1 MKKRTIVLTAL
12 LAGCLVVGCQ
22 GKEAKDNTAKD
33 KAQTEIENEKKED
46 TKSSDDQEAETEEN
60 NAGEESSETKSDEQ
74 TSQDTNTGE
83 AQQPVSVTIYSENEN
98 ADGFDQETIQV
109 DALSAENLIAQLKKK
124 GMLSED
130 VQVNSFEETEDEG
143 EKALKLDLNQVYL
156 QQLQSM
162 GSAGEYMIMGSVCN
176 TFLDAYGCNK
186 IQVTADGQEIVTGHA
201 EYPGYNGKFE

>member
-33 KAQTEIENEKKED
+33 KAKTEIGNEKKED

-60 NAGEESSETKSDEQ
+60 NAGEESLETKSDEQ
-74 TSQDTNTGE
+74 TSQDTNME
-83 AQQPVSVTIYSENEN
+83 
-98 ADGFDQETIQV
+98 
-109 DALSAENLIAQLKKK
+109 ENLIAQLKKK

-130 VQVNSFEETEDEG
+130 VQVNSFEETEDDG

-156 QQLQSM
+156 KQLQSM
-162 GSAGEYMIMGSVCN
+162 GSTGEYMIMGSVCN

-186 IQVTADGQEIVTGHA
+186 IQITTDGQEIVTGHA

>member
-1 MKKRTIVLTAL
+1 MRKRTIVLTAL

-33 KAQTEIENEKKED
+33 KAKTEIGNEKKED

-60 NAGEESSETKSDEQ
+60 NAGEESLETKSDEQ
-74 TSQDTNTGE
+74 TSQDTNMEE

-162 GSAGEYMIMGSVCN
+162 GSTGEYMIMGSVCN

-186 IQVTADGQEIVTGHA
+186 IQVTTDGQEIVTGHA
-201 EYPGYNGKFE
+201 EYPGYNRKFE

>member
-1 MKKRTIVLTAL
+1 M
-12 LAGCLVVGCQ
+12 Q
-22 GKEAKDNTAKD
+22 FKDNTAKD
-33 KAQTEIENEKKED
+33 KVKTEIGNEKKED

-60 NAGEESSETKSDEQ
+60 NAGEESLETKSDEQ
-74 TSQDTNTGE
+74 TSQDTNMEE

-162 GSAGEYMIMGSVCN
+162 GSTGEYMIMGSVCN

-186 IQVTADGQEIVTGHA
+186 IQVTTDGQEIVTGHA

>member
-33 KAQTEIENEKKED
+33 KAKTEIGNEKKED

-60 NAGEESSETKSDEQ
+60 NAGEESLETKSDEQ
-74 TSQDTNTGE
+74 TSQDTNMEE
-83 AQQPVSVTIYSENEN
+83 AQQSVSVTIYSENEN

-130 VQVNSFEETEDEG
+130 VQVNSFEETED
-143 EKALKLDLNQVYL
+143 K
-156 QQLQSM
+156 QLQSM
-162 GSAGEYMIMGSVCN
+162 GSTGEYMIMGSVCN

-186 IQVTADGQEIVTGHA
+186 IQITTDGQEIVTGHA

>member
-33 KAQTEIENEKKED
+33 KAKTEIGNEKKED
-46 TKSSDDQEAETEEN
+46 TKSSDDQEAETEGN
-60 NAGEESSETKSDEQ
+60 NAGGESL
-74 TSQDTNTGE
+74 
-83 AQQPVSVTIYSENEN
+83 ENEN

-162 GSAGEYMIMGSVCN
+162 GSTGEYMIMGSVCN

-186 IQVTADGQEIVTGHA
+186 IQVTTDGQKIVTGHA

>member
-1 MKKRTIVLTAL
+1 MRKRTIVLTAL

-33 KAQTEIENEKKED
+33 KAKTEIGNEKKED
-46 TKSSDDQEAETEEN
+46 SKSSDDQEAETEEN
-60 NAGEESSETKSDEQ
+60 NAGEESLETKSDEQ
-74 TSQDTNTGE
+74 TSQDTNMEE

>member
-12 LAGCLVVGCQ
+12 LAGCLMIGCQ
-22 GKEAKDNTAKD
+22 GKEAQDNTAED
-33 KAQTEIENEKKED
+33 KTQTETGNEKKED
-46 TKSSDDQEAETEEN
+46 TKAADDSESQPEEDN
-60 NAGEESSETKSDEQ
+60 TSEESSEAESDEQ
-74 TSQDTNTGE
+74 TVPDTNTE
-83 AQQPVSVTIYSENEN
+83 ETQQPVSVTIYSENEN
-98 ADGFDQETIQV
+98 AEGFDQETVQV
-109 DALSAENLIAQLKKK
+109 DVLSAENLIAQLKKK

-162 GSAGEYMIMGSVCN
+162 GSTGEYMIMGSVCN

-186 IQVTADGQEIVTGHA
+186 IQVTTDGQEIVTGHA

>member
-1 MKKRTIVLTAL
+1 MKKCTIVLTAL

-156 QQLQSM
+156 QQLQAM
-162 GSAGEYMIMGSVCN
+162 GSTGEYMIMGSVCN
-176 TFLDAYGCNK
+176 TFLDACGCNK
-186 IQVTADGQEIVTGHA
+186 IQVTTDGQEIVTGHA

>member
-12 LAGCLVVGCQ
+12 LAGCLMIGCQ
-22 GKEAKDNTAKD
+22 GKEAQDNTAED
-33 KAQTEIENEKKED
+33 KTQTETGNEKKEG
-46 TKSSDDQEAETEEN
+46 TKAADDSESQPEEDN
-60 NAGEESSETKSDEQ
+60 TSEESSEAESDEQ
-74 TSQDTNTGE
+74 TVPDTNTE
-83 AQQPVSVTIYSENEN
+83 ETQQPVSVTIYSENEN
-98 ADGFDQETIQV
+98 AEGFDQETVQV
-109 DALSAENLIAQLKKK
+109 DVLSAENLIAQLKKK

-162 GSAGEYMIMGSVCN
+162 GSTGEYMIMGSVCN

-186 IQVTADGQEIVTGHA
+186 IQVTTDGQEIVTGHA

>member
-33 KAQTEIENEKKED
+33 KVKTEIGNEKKED

-60 NAGEESSETKSDEQ
+60 NAGEESLETKSDEQ
-74 TSQDTNTGE
+74 TSQDTNMEE

-109 DALSAENLIAQLKKK
+109 DALSA

-162 GSAGEYMIMGSVCN
+162 GSTGEYMIMGSVCN

-186 IQVTADGQEIVTGHA
+186 IQVTTDGQEIVTGHA

>member
-33 KAQTEIENEKKED
+33 KAKTEIGNEKKED

-60 NAGEESSETKSDEQ
+60 NAGEESLETKSDEQ
-74 TSQDTNTGE
+74 TSQDTNMEE
-83 AQQPVSVTIYSENEN
+83 AQQSVSVTIYSENEN
-98 ADGFDQETIQV
+98 ADGFDQETI
-109 DALSAENLIAQLKKK
+109 SAENLIAQLKKK

-130 VQVNSFEETEDEG
+130 VQVNSFEETEDDG

-156 QQLQSM
+156 KQLQSM
-162 GSAGEYMIMGSVCN
+162 GSTGEYMIMGSVCN

-186 IQVTADGQEIVTGHA
+186 IQITTDGQEIVTGHA